1 MKGLLDLAN
10 TFNVKNDFTPEEE
23 GGISRPFG
31 QS

>member
-10 TFNVKNDFTPEEE
+10 TFNVKNDFTSEE
-23 GGISRPFG
+23 GESVGLG